1 MATNLDRVQC
11 SRGIQIWFLSVLQKV
26 LFWRCWTWECSKIQD
41 FDLSC
46 WFFYLWGDCWYCTVS
61 NGGCYSQS
69 PDSNPSF
76 AKGFSE
82 GLPKIL
88 RTEGLSRYVFV
99 FFLSF
104 FFIFWP
110 NINKLRKLGVCT
122 LVLFSCVSWDS
133 NMSSQQW
140 HKHPTLGTQWQQIN
154 ILKYILIFSS
164 TFFSYYFIYLL
175 FYYYYFLKDLS
186 FKPPNIL

>member
-1 MATNLDRVQC
+1 M
-11 SRGIQIWFLSVLQKV
+11 RGFFKGWPPTLIGYIAQGAFKYGFYQYFKKYYFDVVGAESAAKYKTLI
-26 LFWRCWTWECSKIQD
+26 
-41 FDLSC
+41 DLSC

-69 PDSNPSF
+69 TDSNPSF

-154 ILKYILIFSS
+154 ILL
-164 TFFSYYFIYLL
+164 T
-175 FYYYYFLKDLS
+175 
-186 FKPPNIL
+186 